1 MQNKIVTRYFNKN
14 KTLVVAE
21 LSGNHNLKFKS
32 AVKMINEAK
41 KAGADAIKV
50 QLYTPDTITFNSS
63 NKDFLL
69 GSDNKWSK
77 NKNLYSLY
85 QKAYT
90 PWSWYPKLKKLC
102 DKKKLFF
109 FPSVFDS
116 TSVDFAIKHKADTIK
131 IASPEINDIH
141 LLKYIS
147 KTNISIVMLS
157 TGLANLSEIKEAIN
171 IFKKNIN
178 IKIVLM
184 KCNSAYPAI
193 LKDMNLKTIGT
204 YKKKFNVIPGL
215 SDHSLDSL
223 APVVA
228 VSYGAKVIEK
238 HFSLSKKSIDGFFSL
253 NKNEFKRMVSQIRE
267 VEALIGNTSYEISKD
282 SKKNLFAKRSLYVVK
297 DIGINEKF
305 NLSNV
310 KSIRPA
316 HGISS
321 RYLEKII
328 GKKSNKNLKAGS
340 RMSLKYLIK

>member
-1 MQNKIVTRYFNKN
+1 MIV
-14 KTLVVAE
+14 V
-21 LSGNHNLKFKS
+21 NLKSINLQYDFNFTPLFCTHVLFQSQCDVPIYNTKCSIHKQAPIFK
-32 AVKMINEAK
+32 NEHQNCTK
-41 KAGADAIKV
+41 T
-50 QLYTPDTITFNSS
+50 QHS
-63 NKDFLL
+63 
-69 GSDNKWSK
+69 
-77 NKNLYSLY
+77 
-85 QKAYT
+85 
-90 PWSWYPKLKKLC
+90 
-102 DKKKLFF
+102 
-109 FPSVFDS
+109 
-116 TSVDFAIKHKADTIK
+116 
-131 IASPEINDIH
+131 
-141 LLKYIS
+141 KYIS

-171 IFKKNIN
+171 IFKRNIN

-253 NKNEFKRMVSQIRE
+253 NKNEFKKMVSQIRE

-282 SKKNLFAKRSLYVVK
+282 SKKNLFAKRSLYIVK

-305 NLSNV
+305 NPSNV

-321 RYLEKII
+321 RY
-328 GKKSNKNLKAGS
+328 
-340 RMSLKYLIK
+340 

>member
-41 KAGADAIKV
+41 KTGADAIKV
-50 QLYTPDTITFNSS
+50 QLYTPDTITFNSQ

-69 GSDNKWSK
+69 DGDNKWSK
-77 NKNLYSLY
+77 NKSLYSLY

-90 PWSWYPKLKKLC
+90 PWSWYPKLKRLC
-102 DKKKLFF
+102 DKKKLIF
-109 FPSVFDS
+109 FPSVFDP
-116 TSVDFAIKHKADTIK
+116 TSVDFAIKHKTEILK

-147 KTNISIVMLS
+147 KKKISIVMLS
-157 TGLANLSEIKEAIN
+157 TGLGSLNEIKEAISILKQN
-171 IFKKNIN
+171 KKT
-178 IKIVLM
+178 KIVLM
-184 KCNSAYPAI
+184 KCNSAYPAT

-204 YKKKFNVIPGL
+204 YEKKFNVIPGM

-228 VSYGAKVIEK
+228 VSFGAKVVEK
-238 HFSLSKKSIDGFFSL
+238 HFSLSKNSIDGFFSL
-253 NKNEFKRMVSQIRE
+253 NTIEFKKMVSQIRE
-267 VEALIGNTSYEISKD
+267 TETLIGSKSYEISKE
-282 SKKNLFAKRSLYVVK
+282 SKKNLFAKRSLYIIK
-297 DIGINEKF
+297 DIEINEKF
-305 NLSNV
+305 SLLNV

-316 HGISS
+316 YGIST

-328 GKKSNKNLKAGS
+328 GKKSNKKIKAGS
-340 RMSLKYLIK
+340 RMSLKYLVK